1 MTADSVRT
9 RPAGELR
16 GRDQDRGFDEP
27 GLVNSFMD
35 RMRPDEGWV
44 SLALVL
50 VLAGTMAWSIADSRW
65 ILGRDD
71 LTSFV
76 IWVAVAAAMWG
87 YISSRLDISP
97 WIAQVTGAAIGA
109 FVVIELVGS
118 LLPGAESGLP
128 GWFQATAGSVAQA
141 YLDLTWRHQ
150 IATTQFGHFCL
161 IIGIVIWA
169 TVQVASYD
177 VFGYHRGINGVLLM
191 AVILMT
197 NMALLELPHAA
208 SQFPDLVLFSAA
220 ALGLLLRAHAA
231 DERSSWQRHRIW
243 RGGDLK
249 APQAHSGVGF
259 ASAAILGA
267 LVLTNVASS
276 APLANAWSGVSD
288 NFKEFATSISGLL
301 PGGNGSR
308 FGQGADFGSS
318 TVIGSSFQG
327 STGVVLTIQM
337 PQGAANTHW
346 RVIAYDNFKA
356 TGWSAG
362 RGPTENMV
370 QVSSSHE
377 VAMTQGSLDQVNK
390 DSSDRTTFVYTVQ
403 VRDTSLRHL
412 VVASEPGTVSIPGT
426 RVLVGAAPADADI
439 VWFPTDA
446 TTYTVTS
453 YLPNLDPKGAGLTE
467 TRLRAAGS
475 DYPPSLLARYTQGA
489 DLVGTAGHALLT
501 KIESAH
507 AKGVAMD
514 QSTGNFLHAY
524 DAAKSIQDFLADSAN
539 FTYNTDIR
547 DLVPKCSSLTTVDC
561 FATYKIGF
569 CEQYATTMTMLMR
582 MEGFPAR
589 YVEGYLSGP
598 LDKAAL
604 TVQMT
609 GQQRHAW
616 VEVYFPSYGW
626 IPFDPT
632 GGSVG
637 QPTRLPV
644 GSPIVASPSPSRSSL
659 QPGGTDLPDPT
670 IRRGGGGTT
679 APGSSDNGAGGG
691 LLIPAVIILAALLG
705 MLVMWRR
712 RPRRLENPD
721 VVYQGIVR
729 VASRLGYKPLPTQTV
744 FEYTGMLADLV
755 PRARVPLSEVAT
767 AQVEVV
773 YGQRRLAADRL
784 ISLSAAQRVV
794 RRALL
799 RLVFRLPGRGHRRPP
814 KAIGRDGD

>member
-1 MTADSVRT
+1 MTAGSVRT

-27 GLVNSFMD
+27 GLFDRFMD
-35 RMRPDEGWV
+35 RLRPDEGWV

-50 VLAGTMAWSIADSRW
+50 VMAGTMAWSIADSRW

-76 IWVAVAAAMWG
+76 IWIAVAAAMWG
-87 YISSRLDISP
+87 YLSSRLDISP

-128 GWFQATAGSVAQA
+128 GWFQATASSVAQA

-197 NMALLELPHAA
+197 NMALLELTHAA

-231 DERSSWQRHRIW
+231 DERSSRQRHRIW

-249 APQAHSGVGF
+249 APQAQSGIGF

-288 NFKEFATSISGLL
+288 NFKEFATSISGFL

-370 QVSSSHE
+370 QVGNGHD
-377 VAMTQGSLDQVNK
+377 VALTEGSLDQVNK
-390 DSSDRTTFVYTVQ
+390 DTSDRTIFVYTVQ

-412 VVASEPGTVSIPGT
+412 VVASEPGTVSIPVT
-426 RVLVGAAPADADI
+426 RVLVGGAPADANV

-446 TTYTVTS
+446 TNYTVTS
-453 YLPNLDPKGAGLTE
+453 YLPNLDPKGTGLTE
-467 TRLRAAGS
+467 ARLRAAGS
-475 DYPPSLLARYTQGA
+475 DYPASLLARYTQGA
-489 DLVGTAGHALLT
+489 DLVGTAGQALLT
-501 KIESAH
+501 KIESAAY
-507 AKGVAMD
+507 AKDVAID

-524 DAAKSIQDFLADSAN
+524 DAAKSIQDYLRDSAN

-561 FATYKIGF
+561 FATYKTGF

-598 LDKAAL
+598 LDKATL

-637 QPTRLPV
+637 LPTRLPA
-644 GSPIVASPSPSRSSL
+644 GSAVTSSPSPKPSPSSSD
-659 QPGGTDLPDPT
+659 GGPRADK
-670 IRRGGGGTT
+670 T
-679 APGSSDNGAGGG
+679 APRFEGGSTPAGSTNDGGPMG
-691 LLIPAVIILAALLG
+691 LLIPGVITLAAVLG
-705 MLVMWRR
+705 LFVVWRR
-712 RPRRLENPD
+712 RPHRLENPD
-721 VVYQGIVR
+721 VLYQGIVR
-729 VASRLGYKPLPTQTV
+729 VASRLGYRPLPTQTV

-755 PRARVPLSEVAT
+755 PRARVPLSEVAN

-773 YGQRRLAADRL
+773 YGRRHLPADRL
-784 ISLSAAQRVV
+784 ISLTAAQRVI

-799 RLVFRLPGRGHRRPP
+799 RLVFRIPGRGHKRPP
-814 KAIGRDGD
+814 KAT